1 METLY
6 SQLNALCDQQSFET
20 GWYLKNL
27 INGETCHRNGEVI
40 VPSGSTR
47 KVAVLMAL
55 FKGVNEGRF
64 SLDQPVTIESKYQMN
79 NSGTFQHLQ
88 PGFTITLRDAAYMMI
103 IVSDNTCTGTI
114 VDMVGLDDIN
124 ALCRSIGMKGT
135 IHKDAIPA
143 FCDGFIPDFIKERG
157 DVPIVGREHSL
168 DAVTTTTPNDQGHL
182 LDLILQGTEDAD
194 ASDQLGCTPELCR
207 LGIEIL
213 SRQKFSSRLP
223 ALLPYGTK
231 VAHKTGTGRGG
242 RNNNDIGIIYQGDRP
257 LFILTVF
264 TEHVP
269 LANPDGMPGYTVAGH
284 HIARLCRTCWD
295 ALKI

>member
-6 SQLNALCDQQSFET
+6 SELNALCDRKPFET

-27 INGETCHRNGEVI
+27 VTGEAGHRNGEAV
-40 VPSGSTR
+40 VPSASTR

-55 FKGVNEGRF
+55 FKGVNEGKF
-64 SLDQPVTIESKYQMN
+64 SLDQPVTVEERYQMN

-135 IHKDAIPA
+135 THRDSIPA
-143 FCDGFIPDFIKERG
+143 FCDGYVPDFIEARG
-157 DVPIVGREHSL
+157 AVPVVGRDHSL
-168 DAVTTTTPNDQGHL
+168 DAVTTTTPNDQGRL
-182 LDLILQGTEDAD
+182 LDLILQGTKDAD
-194 ASDQLGCTPELCR
+194 AADQLGCTPELCR
-207 LGIEIL
+207 LGIEVL
-213 SRQKFSSRLP
+213 SRQKLSWRLP

-242 RNNNDIGIIYQGDRP
+242 RNNNDVGIIFQKDRP

-269 LANPDGMPGYTVAGH
+269 LEMPDGMPGYAIAGH
-284 HIARLCRTCWD
+284 HIARLSRMCWD
-295 ALKI
+295 AIKI